1 MRQFELYLIFYI
13 AFNIFNAYLADDDD
27 DIETE
32 LVLESYVDADWG
44 GNFEDKRSATG
55 YSFYLNGD
63 LISWNTKKQQTIAL
77 STTEAEYMAETEA
90 IKEAIWLKSLMNEL
104 GYEVETPIDI
114 NCDNQVYFENHSYNQ
129 KLTTTL
135 LFYPLILFFPSFSSS
150 SCFFLFHFNLQRLQL
165 HENRITSIDVNTFKG
180 FSASDSLDAL
190 NLASN
195 NIKEIPE
202 KSFQSLS
209 SLNSLA
215 LEKNR
220 ISAIHPF
227 AFQGIEDSLEWLT
240 LGDNILNSIPSYA
253 LQNLTRLRQ
262 LDLRG
267 NNITIVEE
275 NSFKDFGG
283 NLKFLYLKNNRIK
296 IIETGAFDKLISLEW
311 LYLDSNQ
318 LIKLSHETFYPI
330 IDSLKVLDLHDNPFV
345 CHCGLVWFS
354 EWVRDEGKS
363 IVNMPDK
370 TECQLAPDSPKKLPI
385 REMQSS
391 LLDCVSLAI
400 QQKPEKTIY
409 FILFNIAHFFLV
421 RYLNL

>member
-1 MRQFELYLIFYI
+1 MGEL
-13 AFNIFNAYLADDDD
+13 
-27 DIETE
+27 
-32 LVLESYVDADWG
+32 
-44 GNFEDKRSATG
+44 
-55 YSFYLNGD
+55 
-63 LISWNTKKQQTIAL
+63 
-77 STTEAEYMAETEA
+77 
-90 IKEAIWLKSLMNEL
+90 KEAIGNIAQTGHAVNYLKFRKNSLTIFPAFLLDGLDVTHLIAHHSYQVPTKSLE
-104 GYEVETPIDI
+104 
-114 NCDNQVYFENHSYNQ
+114 
-129 KLTTTL
+129 KLTFLVSLHLNYNNIQVLHYGAFRGLISLLRLSLYGNKIKTIDPNVFHGIGGNLTRINLGANQLTSIDSSSFFNLTTL
-135 LFYPLILFFPSFSSS
+135 K
-150 SCFFLFHFNLQRLQL
+150 RLQL

-370 TECQLAPDSPKKLPI
+370 TECQLTPDSPKKMPI
-385 REMQSS
+385 REMKSS
-391 LLDCVSLAI
+391 LLDCVNLAI
-400 QQKPEKTIY
+400 QQKPETTIY
-409 FILFNIAHFFLV
+409 FILFNIAHFLV
-421 RYLNL
+421 GYLQL

>member
-1 MRQFELYLIFYI
+1 MGEL
-13 AFNIFNAYLADDDD
+13 
-27 DIETE
+27 
-32 LVLESYVDADWG
+32 
-44 GNFEDKRSATG
+44 
-55 YSFYLNGD
+55 
-63 LISWNTKKQQTIAL
+63 
-77 STTEAEYMAETEA
+77 
-90 IKEAIWLKSLMNEL
+90 KEAIGNIAQTGHAVNYLKFRKNSLTIFPAFLLDGLDVTHLIAHHCNISSIE
-104 GYEVETPIDI
+104 ETAFI
-114 NCDNQVYFENHSYNQ
+114 E
-129 KLTTTL
+129 KLTFLVSLHLNYNNIQVLHYGAFRGLISLLRLSLYGNKIKTIDPNVFHGIGGNLTRINLGANQLTSIDSSSFFNLTTL
-135 LFYPLILFFPSFSSS
+135 K
-150 SCFFLFHFNLQRLQL
+150 RLQL

-275 NSFKDFGG
+275 NSFKDFGL
-283 NLKFLYLKNNRIK
+283 LKSFLFILHILFR
-296 IIETGAFDKLISLEW
+296 
-311 LYLDSNQ
+311 
-318 LIKLSHETFYPI
+318 
-330 IDSLKVLDLHDNPFV
+330 LDLRQLMNVDSERLDKNPSHSQLF
-345 CHCGLVWFS
+345 L
-354 EWVRDEGKS
+354 KS
-363 IVNMPDK
+363 RFIEFRHMK
-370 TECQLAPDSPKKLPI
+370 TETEKL
-385 REMQSS
+385 M
-391 LLDCVSLAI
+391 
-400 QQKPEKTIY
+400 TG
-409 FILFNIAHFFLV
+409 
-421 RYLNL
+421 